1 MTRAVFLCDSLG
13 RFTGFHVK
21 GHAGYAEEG
30 SDIVCS
36 AISALTTTCVNAL
49 ESVAGVQAEVRGGE
63 DGFLEARFPQ
73 GLTDMQMHDAQ
84 VLMGALHQGLSD
96 LADGY
101 PQYIRL
107 SVRRG

>member
-36 AISALTTTCVNAL
+36 AISVLTTTCVNAL

-63 DGFLEARFPQ
+63 DGFLEATLPQ

>member
-1 MTRAVFLCDSLG
+1 MTRAVLLCDSLG
-13 RFTGFHVK
+13 RLTGFRVK

-63 DGFLEARFPQ
+63 DGFLEARLPQ

>member
-1 MTRAVFLCDSLG
+1 MTRAVLLCDSLG

-36 AISALTTTCVNAL
+36 AISVLTTTCVNAL
-49 ESVAGVQAEVRGGE
+49 ESVAGVQAEVRGGK
-63 DGFLEARFPQ
+63 DGFLEARLPQ

>member
-1 MTRAVFLCDSLG
+1 M
-13 RFTGFHVK
+13 
-21 GHAGYAEEG
+21 
-30 SDIVCS
+30 
-36 AISALTTTCVNAL
+36 
-49 ESVAGVQAEVRGGE
+49 QAEVRGGE
-63 DGFLEARFPQ
+63 DGFLEARLPQ